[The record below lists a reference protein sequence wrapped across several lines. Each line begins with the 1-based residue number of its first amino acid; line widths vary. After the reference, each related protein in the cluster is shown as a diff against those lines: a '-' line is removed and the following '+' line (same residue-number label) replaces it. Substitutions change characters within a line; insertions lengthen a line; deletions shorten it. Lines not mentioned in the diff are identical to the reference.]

1 MSSAKIVTA
10 KRWREMDNAEILQ
23 SIEIAARVLED
34 RSWSNEELKHLA
46 LVISDLAQLLRK
58 VL

>member
-1 MSSAKIVTA
+1 METT
-10 KRWREMDNAEILQ
+10 EILQ
-23 SIEIAARVLED
+23 SIEIAARVLET

>member
-10 KRWREMDNAEILQ
+10 KRWRDMETTEILQ
-23 SIEIAARVLED
+23 SIEIAARVLET

>member
-10 KRWREMDNAEILQ
+10 KKWRGMENAEILQ
-23 SIEIAARVLED
+23 SIEIAGRVLET